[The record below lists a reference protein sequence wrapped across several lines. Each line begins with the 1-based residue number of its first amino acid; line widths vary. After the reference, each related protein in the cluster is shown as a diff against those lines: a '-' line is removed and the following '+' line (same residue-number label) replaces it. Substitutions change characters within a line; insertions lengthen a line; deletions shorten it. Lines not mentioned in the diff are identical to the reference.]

1 MEQKEAGFT
10 LVELMITVVIIGILS
25 AIVVPS
31 YKQYVLRG
39 KLTDA
44 FTKLSSLQ
52 LRMENFFQE
61 NRNYGTATVCG
72 VDATASNSADFT
84 YSCSTSNSDQNF
96 TVLATGRSAAAGF
109 QYSIDDAGAKGTVSV
124 TSGWNGAGSTCWV
137 THSGGE
143 C

>member
-1 MEQKEAGFT
+1 MKQKEAGFT

-31 YKQYVLRG
+31 YQQYVLRG

-72 VDATASNSADFT
+72 VDPAASNSADFT
-84 YSCSTSNSDQNF
+84 YSCTTSNADQNF
-96 TVLATGRSAAAGF
+96 TVLATGRNAAADF
-109 QYSIDDAGAKGTVSV
+109 EYSIDDAGAKRTVSV
-124 TSGWNGAGSTCWV
+124 KSGWNGAGSACWV